1 MKELLPKGKMC
12 FLFYHDSSSCAAIS
26 PVLLREFI

>member
-1 MKELLPKGKMC
+1 MEELLPKGRTY
-12 FLFYHDSSSCAAIS
+12 FLFDHDSSSSAAFS